1 MLAIRS
7 SLDDAPLRFNTQFM
21 SASKKLFAAFLCS
34 TITQLGAI
42 GADFNVPE
50 NIQFESGIEYAN
62 PDDQHL
68 QLNIARPKNSDHLLP
83 CVLCIHGGGFR
94 AGNRDGFNPLLIKL
108 ADRGYVAVATSY
120 RLAPKYQY
128 PAAVFDVKAAVR
140 WLKAN
145 ASAYQIDPDRIGVTG
160 DSAGGHLAQFLGV
173 TADLKQFEGDE
184 GNYAQSTRVACVV
197 NKYGPSDFTQSYG
210 KSVDAAEVLPL
221 WLGGNLETARE
232 KHVLS
237 SPLNWVTPSAAP
249 TLILHGT
256 DDKYVA
262 YEQGVW
268 MRDRLKSC
276 GVHVEMLTLEGAG
289 HGFKGTDAE
298 RAEAAMLTFFDTQ
311 LKNSPAGGLVHARV
325 QRDIPYTASPDPRQK
340 LDIYSPEGA
349 RNLPVVFWIH
359 GGGWQTGDRTSVQL
373 KPKAFVEKGFVF
385 VSTGYRLLPNVEMV
399 DIFGDIAKSVHWVH
413 DHITQY
419 GGDPNRILVMGHS
432 AGAQLAALISIDDRY
447 LKAEGL
453 SLGIIKGCV
462 PVDGDTF
469 DVPAIID
476 TAETRRRVHGLPQA
490 KWGHREK
497 FGGDPAKHRDYSA
510 VNHVAKDKGIPP
522 FLILHVADHPDTGA
536 QAERLEAALK
546 SAGIPTKRFAARQ
559 TDHSKLNESL
569 GQPDDPPTK
578 ALFEFVAGALK

>member
-1 MLAIRS
+1 MPPFRT
-7 SLDDAPLRFNTQFM
+7 F
-21 SASKKLFAAFLCS
+21 FAAFLCS
-34 TITQLGAI
+34 TSTQLSAA
-42 GADFNVPE
+42 GADLNVPE
-50 NIQFESGIEYAN
+50 NILFESGIEYAN
-62 PDDQHL
+62 PDNQHL
-68 QLNIARPKNSDHLLP
+68 QLNIARPKGSAQLLP

-94 AGNRDGFNPLLIKL
+94 AGSRDSYNPLLLKL
-108 ADRGYVAVATSY
+108 AGQGYVAVSTSY
-120 RLAPKYQY
+120 RLAPKYPF
-128 PAAVFDVKAAVR
+128 PAAIFDVKAAVR

-145 ASAYQIDPDRIGVTG
+145 ASVYQIDPDRIGVTG
-160 DSAGGHLAQFLGV
+160 DSAGGYLAQFLGV
-173 TADLKQFEGDE
+173 TADVKQFEGDE

-197 NKYGPSDFTQSYG
+197 NKYGPSDFTKSYG
-210 KSVDAAEVLPL
+210 KSVDAGEVLPL

-237 SPLNWVTPSAAP
+237 SPLNWVNPAAAP

-289 HGFKGTDAE
+289 HGFKGPDADQ
-298 RAEAAMLTFFDTQ
+298 AEAAMFAFLDKQ
-311 LKNSPAGGLVHARV
+311 LKNSPAGGLTKVRV
-325 QRDIPYTASPDPRQK
+325 QRDIPYSESADPRQK
-340 LDIYSPEGA
+340 LDVYTPEGA
-349 RNLPVVFWIH
+349 TNLPVVFWIH

-385 VSTGYRLLPNVEMV
+385 VSTSYRLLPQVEIV
-399 DIFGDIAKSVHWVH
+399 DIFRDIAKSVHWVH
-413 DHITQY
+413 DHIGQY
-419 GGDPNRILVMGHS
+419 GGDANRILVMGHS
-432 AGAQLAALISIDDRY
+432 AGAQLAALLCIDERY

-453 SLGIIKGCV
+453 SLGILKGCV
-462 PVDGDTF
+462 PVDGDTY

-497 FGGDPAKHRDYSA
+497 FGTEPAKHRDYSA
-510 VNHVAKDKGIPP
+510 VNHVAKDKGVPP
-522 FLILHVADHPDTGA
+522 FLILHVAEHPDTGA

-546 SAGIPTKRFAARQ
+546 SCGIPAKRLAARQ

-569 GQPDDPPTK
+569 GLPDDPPTQ
-578 ALFEFVAGALK
+578 ALFEFVAEALK